1 MINARHTIGVSD
13 ETKQLL
19 EEFKFTHKEK
29 ISLFRISDDG
39 RIRHDDVIFY
49 ALNRVKELEKAE
61 AIRKAKEQTIEIL
74 KNEGE
79 GELNAQNNNIQ
90 EGEGNIL

>member
-39 RIRHDDVIFY
+39 RIRHDDIIFY

-61 AIRKAKEQTIEIL
+61 LIRKTKEQTTEIL
-74 KNEGE
+74 KEEEGE
-79 GELNAQNNNIQ
+79 ENAQNNNIQ
-90 EGEGNIL
+90 ESEDNIL